1 MRKIKV
7 IPWDW
12 HDIYLVYNWSS
23 TSVVISPLIT
33 VAYYEFVFFSLIG
46 YDLLALVKLVKLSL
60 VKLKDIKL
68 QTNLL
73 TVEKTSKIFH

>member
-1 MRKIKV
+1 MRLAWYISC
-7 IPWDW
+7 IQLIF
-12 HDIYLVYNWSS
+12 HISS
-23 TSVVISPLIT
+23 YFSSNNYSILRVC
-33 VAYYEFVFFSLIG
+33 FFSLIG

-60 VKLKDIKL
+60 AKLKDIKL